1 MATLTQEQQFIFT
14 RTHECFCGLF
24 TNEDMNQA
32 KRVFDVM
39 TAWRNDEDETYLPR
53 MLETFKVPLAE
64 QETFLNWIEEKIQ

>member
-14 RTHECFCGLF
+14 RTYECFCVLF
-24 TNEDMNQA
+24 TNDNMNQA

-39 TAWRNDEDETYLPR
+39 TAWRNDEDETFLSR
-53 MLETFKVPLAE
+53 MLENFKVPLAE